1 MKKQLFVL
9 LPSFENYGGHEIEF
23 LKPLKIFANKKKFN
37 LFITKSKFH
46 KIKRKKFQNFFW
58 KKKKPFYY

>member
-23 LKPLKIFANKKKFN
+23 LKPLKKN
-37 LFITKSKFH
+37 LI
-46 KIKRKKFQNFFW
+46 
-58 KKKKPFYY
+58 